1 MKAEKSVNFWPFRRI
16 EYHEMCQSWLIENGA
31 EGAKLRARPIF
42 LLYLHI
48 WFPNY
53 SDTSTEWPGFRESHS
68 FWGEAAR
75 HIQESTSANFLL
87 SSMFEI
93 VLSNTTII
101 VMVCN
106 YLLLLLVNE

>member
-1 MKAEKSVNFWPFRRI
+1 MKKHKWTFQE
-16 EYHEMCQSWLIENGA
+16 E
-31 EGAKLRARPIF
+31 RALVEFVGLSRMD
-42 LLYLHI
+42 
-48 WFPNY
+48 PNY

-75 HIQESTSANFLL
+75 HIKESTSANFLL

-93 VLSNTTII
+93 VLSTTTII
-101 VMVCN
+101 IIVCN